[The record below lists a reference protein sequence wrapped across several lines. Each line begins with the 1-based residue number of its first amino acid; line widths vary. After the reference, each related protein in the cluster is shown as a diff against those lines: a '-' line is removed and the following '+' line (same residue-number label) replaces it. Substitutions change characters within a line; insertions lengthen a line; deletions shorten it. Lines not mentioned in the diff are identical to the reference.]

1 MPVVQSYG
9 MQYRSLSSING
20 IIHLWKKKNAY
31 REDILEEVEVVLAL
45 TSIY

>member
-1 MPVVQSYG
+1 MVLYIYG
-9 MQYRSLSSING
+9 
-20 IIHLWKKKNAY
+20 KKINAY